1 LLAAIAANPSQCIGE
16 LSLLSPAERREILQE
31 WSQKPIDLRGRS
43 LSDLLKGHLEGVP
56 GPAAEGQWKFYVLDS
71 YQHPAPIGVLGE
83 IYIDAA
89 VGPLP
94 AETQERTDGVSVA
107 QQNGEA
113 RLLRTDQRARYS
125 PDGGIELLG
134 ETGPSIAPER
144 DNKEEAEEARSM
156 TPTEQVLAEIWSEV
170 IGVKEVGLHDNFF
183 DLGGHSVLVTQII
196 ARIRSRFQIQL
207 DLRTV
212 FESPTIGLLA
222 AAVEE
227 ALVAEIEDLPE
238 VEAERL
244 SGGTEL
250 ATEEAR

>member
-1 LLAAIAANPSQCIGE
+1 
-16 LSLLSPAERREILQE
+16 
-31 WSQKPIDLRGRS
+31 
-43 LSDLLKGHLEGVP
+43 
-56 GPAAEGQWKFYVLDS
+56 LDT
-71 YQHPAPIGVLGE
+71 YQHPAPIGVPGE

-89 VGPLP
+89 VEPLP

-113 RLLRTDQRARYS
+113 RLLRTGQRARYS

-134 ETGPSIAPER
+134 ETSPSIAPER

-196 ARIRSRFQIQL
+196 ARIRSRFQVQL